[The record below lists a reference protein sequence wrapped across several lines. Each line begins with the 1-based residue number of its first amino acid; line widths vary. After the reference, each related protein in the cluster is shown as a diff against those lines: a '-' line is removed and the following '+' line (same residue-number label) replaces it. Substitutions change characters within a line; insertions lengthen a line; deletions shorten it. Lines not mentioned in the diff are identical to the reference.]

1 MGTVITKAN
10 LNDFVIS
17 GEFDIAASV
26 RPEKGSKE
34 SKQVTLRFRFNN
46 EPIANVIQS
55 SLKDKRINWQ
65 VGARAKFNSLVDRS
79 VVVVEYK
86 GGKGPAVDPMTQL
99 VNEAAAAGKSIEEY
113 LKEKVAELKRRAS

>member
-10 LNDFVIS
+10 LSEFSIT

-26 RPEKGSKE
+26 KPEKGSNE

-46 EPIANVIQS
+46 EPVANVIQS

-65 VGARAKFNSLVDRS
+65 VSARNKFDSLVDRS
-79 VVVVEYK
+79 IVVVEYK
-86 GGKGPAVDPMTQL
+86 GGKAPTVDPMTQL
-99 VNEAAAAGKSIEEY
+99 LNEATAAGKSIEEY
-113 LKEKVAELKRRAS
+113 LKEKVAELKRRTL

>member
-46 EPIANVIQS
+46 EPVANVIQS

-65 VGARAKFNSLVDRS
+65 VGARAKFNSLSTGHGSGRV
-79 VVVVEYK
+79 
-86 GGKGPAVDPMTQL
+86 
-99 VNEAAAAGKSIEEY
+99 
-113 LKEKVAELKRRAS
+113 